1 MSEPQPTD
9 ADTHKPLPKAV
20 EEWVQ
25 KKTKPGGGGNYAHEA
40 DRVLTTFIDWTPD
53 SVETVR
59 DVSWRTIM
67 HTLNTSTV
75 ELMHASRI
83 QTMKKVS

>member
-40 DRVLTTFIDWTPD
+40 DRVLTTFIDWL
-53 SVETVR
+53 ETAR
-59 DVSWRTIM
+59 GAPRRWRG
-67 HTLNTSTV
+67 TLPGRGFVGGPNC
-75 ELMHASRI
+75 
-83 QTMKKVS
+83 